1 MDEEINAKMSDA
13 PGKKVSVVIPTKN
26 GGAQFE
32 AVLKV
37 VAEQQTDW
45 PFEIIVIDSGS
56 VDGTLEFARGF
67 PGVRLLSIPPEDFQ
81 HGRTRNEAIGHAAG
95 EFIAMLTQDALPAD
109 GNWLRTLVAAI
120 EEDPQI
126 AGVFGRHIAYGDAS
140 IFTREELVKHFAG
153 FLVPAVV
160 HLSDHERYKTDV
172 AYRQFLYFYSD
183 NNSLL
188 RRSVWQLH
196 PYPEVEFA
204 EDQAWAKVIIE
215 AGFKKAYSDAAAV
228 YHSHNYGIWER
239 FQRSFD
245 ESMAID
251 ELFDYKQAF
260 GILSVLRSWVGL
272 TLRDIDV
279 IRSQPGLSR
288 IERLQLFI
296 RMPVDNLMRIMGS
309 WLGTH
314 RGFGNDTLIAF
325 CSRDKKLKRV
335 VS

>member
-1 MDEEINAKMSDA
+1 MDEGINAKMSDA

-26 GGAQFE
+26 GGAQFQV
-32 AVLKV
+32 VLKA

-56 VDGTLEFARGF
+56 VDGTLEFARSY
-67 PGVRLLSIPPEDFQ
+67 PGVRLLSVAPQDFQ
-81 HGRTRNEAIGHAAG
+81 HGRTRNEAIGHAEG
-95 EFIAMLTQDALPAD
+95 EYIAMLTQDALPAD
-109 GNWLRTLVAAI
+109 NSWLRTLVAAI
-120 EEDPQI
+120 EEDELI
-126 AGVFGRHIAYGDAS
+126 AGVFGQHIAYEDAS
-140 IFTREELVKHFAG
+140 IFTREELIKHFAG
-153 FLVPAVV
+153 FLNPAVV
-160 HLSDHERYKTDV
+160 QLSDHARYKTDV

-188 RRSVWQLH
+188 RRAVWQLH

-204 EDQAWAKVIIE
+204 EDQAWAKLIIE
-215 AGFKKAYSDAAAV
+215 AGFKKAYSDGAAV

-251 ELFDYKQAF
+251 ELFDYKQAY
-260 GILSVLRSWVGL
+260 GILSVLKSWVGL
-272 TLRDIDV
+272 TLRDIGV
-279 IRSQPGLSR
+279 IRAQLGLSMM
-288 IERLQLFI
+288 ERLQLFI
-296 RMPVDNLMRIMGS
+296 RMPVDNLMRITGS

-314 RGFGNDTLIAF
+314 RGFGNSTLIAF